1 MNISEIAKKLG
12 KVLNG
17 VIVFFEENTYEK
29 TEYMPYI
36 IDEGK
41 KEIVTTA
48 CLAEDGSTITIELKN
63 GNAIGVGLTMECF
76 NDEDDVTEDIL
87 ENECRD
93 MRIYELL
100 AEMYNYQGLEN
111 ELGDFE
117 MDFLGIQ

>member
-1 MNISEIAKKLG
+1 MKISEIAKKLG

-41 KEIVTTA
+41 KEFVTTA

-76 NDEDDVTEDIL
+76 NEEDDVTEDIL

-111 ELGDFE
+111 EFGDFE
-117 MDFLGIQ
+117 MDFLEIQ

>member
-1 MNISEIAKKLG
+1 MKISEIAKKLG

-76 NDEDDVTEDIL
+76 NEEDDVTEDIL
-87 ENECRD
+87 ENEGRD

-111 ELGDFE
+111 EFGDFE
-117 MDFLGIQ
+117 MDFLEIQ